1 MNDVCPGEKTAQS
14 KVEPNPGP
22 VQNNETLAR
31 IAISSYHLDDNRNID
46 KKFIKVGELR
56 DGGCSFDRKEIC
68 GESDIHRRGVEREKL
83 SVKYIGY
90 METKTET
97 IRNIRDNKDR
107 QEFCVLDDA
116 TKDNKAHAIVKIS
129 ADQEKSKIRDLRN
142 KLLSQMKFNA
152 FDKHANT

>member
-90 METKTET
+90 METKPRQLET
-97 IRNIRDNKDR
+97 
-107 QEFCVLDDA
+107 FVT
-116 TKDNKAHAIVKIS
+116 TKTGKHFVFWMMPLKITKRMRLL
-129 ADQEKSKIRDLRN
+129 KSQQTKKNRR
-142 KLLSQMKFNA
+142 SRFA
-152 FDKHANT
+152 E

>member
-107 QEFCVLDDA
+107 QAFVFWMMPLKI
-116 TKDNKAHAIVKIS
+116 TKRMRLLKSQQTKKNRRFEICGIS
-129 ADQEKSKIRDLRN
+129 CFHK
-142 KLLSQMKFNA
+142 
-152 FDKHANT
+152 

>member
-1 MNDVCPGEKTAQS
+1 
-14 KVEPNPGP
+14 
-22 VQNNETLAR
+22 
-31 IAISSYHLDDNRNID
+31 
-46 KKFIKVGELR
+46 
-56 DGGCSFDRKEIC
+56 
-68 GESDIHRRGVEREKL
+68 
-83 SVKYIGY
+83 

-107 QEFCVLDDA
+107 QAFCVLDDA

-152 FDKHANT
+152 FDKHAGA